1 MGLVKAPPEYP
12 LSAET
17 TPSSFSKSCSKHQK
31 QPPAKIASSDSANTF
46 KGQAINSCRRIEITI
61 SFLKVL
67 FIGIIE
73 LISPE
78 YPLMLY
84 L

>member
-1 MGLVKAPPEYP
+1 M
-12 LSAET
+12 
-17 TPSSFSKSCSKHQK
+17 
-31 QPPAKIASSDSANTF
+31 KILEIEDF
-46 KGQAINSCRRIEITI
+46 KIEITI